1 MILLGLAGKAGSGK
15 STVAEF
21 LVSQYGFQRLSFAEP
36 LKEMLLKAGICS
48 RDELYVKKSAFS
60 RWIMQKVGTDIFR
73 NQIDPDFWVKKMAEK
88 LNCYFATS
96 NCYFATSNSLDNSS
110 SKVVIDD
117 VRFLNEASLVKQYG
131 GVIVKI
137 ERDLYNC
144 LQSDIVGNNQHVS
157 ETEMELIQPDFVI
170 HNTGSLDDLLNCT
183 SLLIARLFQGNTK
196 TCLSPEA
203 QKALLSPP
211 S

>member
-1 MILLGLAGKAGSGK
+1 MILIGIAGKAGSGK
-15 STVAEF
+15 STVAGF

-88 LNCYFATS
+88 LN
-96 NCYFATSNSLDNSS
+96 SLDNDS

-117 VRFLNEASLVKQYG
+117 VRFLNEASLVKQHG

-137 ERDLYNC
+137 ERALYSC
-144 LQSDIVGNNQHVS
+144 FQSDIVGNNQHVS

-170 HNTGSLDDLLNCT
+170 HNTGTLDDLLNCT
-183 SLLIARLFQGNTK
+183 SMLIERLFLRNTK
-196 TCLSPEA
+196 T
-203 QKALLSPP
+203 
-211 S
+211 